1 MPACLKPDYL
11 PSIKKTIT
19 HSQIRLYA
27 SASGDQN
34 PIHLDETFASNS
46 HLGQIVAHGML
57 TLAFL
62 SEMLTV
68 AYGQSWI
75 ESGNMKVKFRRP
87 AFPGEQLCTWG
98 KVDSDENQGNCRLIR
113 CSIALLTCENSEEVI
128 AGTATVSLPRNQE
141 PV

>member
-1 MPACLKPDYL
+1 MPDSLETKYL
-11 PSIKKTIT
+11 PSIKKTVT

-34 PIHLDETFASNS
+34 PIHLDEEFASTS

-68 AYGQSWI
+68 AYGRSWI

-87 AFPGEQLCTWG
+87 AFPGEQLRTWG
-98 KVDSDENQGNCRLIR
+98 KVDADEDQENRRLIR

-128 AGTATVSLPRNQE
+128 AGTATVSFPHDQE
-141 PV
+141 SV

>member
-1 MPACLKPDYL
+1 MTDCLKPEHL
-11 PSIKKTIT
+11 PSINKTVT

-27 SASGDQN
+27 TASGDHN
-34 PIHLDETFASNS
+34 PIHLDEEFASNS

-68 AYGQSWI
+68 AYGRSWI

-87 AFPGEQLCTWG
+87 AFPGEQLRTWG
-98 KVDSDENQGNCRLIR
+98 KVESNEDQEHCRLIR

-128 AGTATVSLPRNQE
+128 AGTATVRLPHDQE
-141 PV
+141 SV